1 MIVALLFAACRFA
14 GPDGVDSADTAAD
27 TGDSGVA
34 PAVGYTLEAVAS
46 GTLPE
51 QVGVDA
57 ALVNP
62 LTGVVLA
69 LDAPGT
75 MIRYL
80 QETYVHPTGD
90 YCAGGTV
97 DETGVCRGGIT
108 WTSGR
113 IESPTVSVGMC
124 VDEVHGELYL
134 LKAGGEKVEVVDL
147 ALEGDDPY
155 TYLRAVRNPKLPLTI
170 AEAVNWT
177 TGCAY
182 QPDSD
187 TLILGS
193 AAQGALAELTVGA
206 TPTVLRTM
214 RLGFAPG
221 AFAVVG
227 DSVLVRDLDAERIVE
242 LDGGSLGVKGAWQAP
257 EPLVDVAYAAES
269 GAAWAAMASSVA
281 EVRFAGHV
289 ATATVTPIDGT
300 VVQVVADPAR
310 GIAWAAVEHDGAQSV
325 QLLQAGEVRASWPVP
340 GRVLRLAA
348 PSHTGDVPV
357 FWQAADSEVVEF
369 TVLGPVEDAQT
380 EDPLRIFLFTTIEE
394 PSDANMADPCT
405 GAGGSFESELALVR
419 NNARVLA
426 SLGVP
431 IAMAITDNFA
441 EKAEECGETGIY
453 QELADLGFELGAM
466 LHNRP
471 CYHCTSGGADYN
483 PDLCQADD
491 PNYIAPSSGA
501 ACFPDD
507 PEYCGLGDWDCY
519 RAFLAPRVDVADRNI
534 PGGASF
540 IVGGDR
546 HGMWSY
552 DWIRLYREVERPS
565 LGLTGFDLTLFAG
578 TWAYNVIDFDDPRG
592 KNPSP
597 WRVADRTAAWHLS
610 DIDHWDQDSPTSDLL
625 YLSGGNSATVK
636 LAEQQA
642 SGLYMLDFFEV
653 DVAGG
658 VAYRPDDYEAQWQWL
673 RSAVANRKPGAINTW
688 YFHIHDTGT
697 LNLRDAEDQP
707 IVIDPDGDGPLEATT
722 AEAMLADFVARVRAR
737 YDGTGAVEWAYPSE
751 IRALDP
757 RR

>member
-1 MIVALLFAACRFA
+1 MLLLATLAACRFA
-14 GPDGVDSADTAAD
+14 GPDGADSADTAAD
-27 TGDSGVA
+27 TADPGTP
-34 PAVGYTLEAVAS
+34 PAVGYTLEEVAS
-46 GTLPE
+46 GSLPE
-51 QVGVDA
+51 QATVSSA
-57 ALVNP
+57 MVNP

-69 LDAPGT
+69 LDEPGT

-97 DETGVCRGGIT
+97 DESGVCRGGIV

-113 IESPTVSVGMC
+113 IESPTVTVGMC
-124 VDEVHGELYL
+124 LDEVHGELYL
-134 LKAGGEKVEVVDL
+134 LKAGGEKIEVIDVS
-147 ALEGDDPY
+147 LEGDEPY
-155 TYLRAVRNPKLPLTI
+155 SYLRAVRNPKLPLTI

-177 TGCAY
+177 TACAY

-187 TLILGS
+187 TLLLGS

-214 RLGFAPG
+214 QLGFAPG
-221 AFAVVG
+221 AFAVG
-227 DSVLVRDLDAERIVE
+227 DEVVHVRDLDGDRVVE
-242 LDGGSLGVKGAWQAP
+242 LDGNTLGVRAAWQAAA
-257 EPLVDVAYAAES
+257 PLVDVAFAA
-269 GAAWAAMASSVA
+269 GQGRAWAATASTVV
-281 EVRFAGHV
+281 EVRFVDHV
-289 ATATVTPIDGT
+289 PTATPTAVTG
-300 VVQVVADPAR
+300 VVAQVVADPVR
-310 GIAWAAVEHDGAQSV
+310 PIAWALADVDGAPTV
-325 QLLQAGEVRASWPVP
+325 HLIQAGAVRQSWPVP
-340 GRVLRLAA
+340 GRALRLAA
-348 PSHTGDVPV
+348 PSATGDVPV
-357 FWQAADSEVVEF
+357 FWADEAGAVQY

-380 EDPLRIFLFTTIEE
+380 VDPLRIFLFTTIEE

-405 GAGGSFESELALVR
+405 GAGGSFASELALVR

-426 SLGVP
+426 GLGVP

-453 QELADLGFELGAM
+453 QELADYGFELGAM

-471 CYHCTSGGADYN
+471 CYNCTSGGADYN

-491 PNYIAPSSGA
+491 PDYIAPSSGA

-519 RAFLAPRVDVADRNI
+519 HAFLAPRVDVADRNI
-534 PGGASF
+534 PGGARF

-552 DWIRLYREVERPS
+552 DWVRLYREVERPT

-592 KNPSP
+592 KNPAP
-597 WRVADRTAAWHLS
+597 WRVADRTAAWHLA
-610 DIDHWDQDSPTSDLL
+610 DIDHWDQDSPTSPLL

-653 DVAGG
+653 DVDGG

-673 RSAVANRKPGAINTW
+673 RSAVANRKPGALNTW

-697 LNLRDAEDQP
+697 LNLRDANDQP
-707 IVIDPDGDGPLEATT
+707 ITVDPDGDGPMESTT
-722 AEAMLADFVARVRAR
+722 AEAMLAEFVARIRAR
-737 YDGTGAVEWAYPSE
+737 YDGTGAVEWATPSE